1 MLECFLQ
8 GRRFQGKESFTAQGR
23 MGTMRYRFS
32 SSRDRVPS
40 LPRLVLLLALLAGL
54 PLLASCVGKPRDSQV
69 QAVVNSPDGVEQ
81 VRQIET
87 KLAVTPASVEG
98 KDGYQVLGGVAVER
112 LPEYRLGP
120 GDVLEIVYHIH
131 YEKDPSSYKFEVQD
145 KINVVFP
152 FQPQFSSTVV
162 IRTDGR
168 VSLPLVGEVMAESL
182 TPDQLTAQL
191 VRLYAKFIV
200 NPSITVSLQEFN
212 VKIDELKKAITTAP
226 RGQSKIAPITP
237 DGQVSLPIIG
247 TMQAAGFTVRELE
260 KMINERYGSYVR
272 NLQTTLIVN
281 EIHHMK
287 FYVLGEVAQPGAFEM
302 AERPTL
308 LQALAKAG
316 GYKTG
321 ACLSDVVVIRTEG
334 LEKPMVFKVDLEKS
348 LNAGTMYAGLPV
360 QPADIIYVPK
370 TAMQSADDVIEQV
383 FTKGLYGVMPFAS
396 TFTVN
401 YDLTKYYQI
410 R

>member
-1 MLECFLQ
+1 MP
-8 GRRFQGKESFTAQGR
+8 
-23 MGTMRYRFS
+23 YRFS
-32 SSRDRVPS
+32 LSRDRVPS
-40 LPRLVLLLALLAGL
+40 LPRLALLLVLFAGL
-54 PLLASCVGKPRDSQV
+54 PLLASCVGKPGKSQV

-81 VRQIET
+81 VRQIE
-87 KLAVTPASVEG
+87 KDLAVTPASVEG
-98 KDGYQVLGGVAVER
+98 KEGYQVLDGVAVER
-112 LPEYRLGP
+112 LPEYRLGA

-131 YEKDPSSYKFEVQD
+131 YDKDPSSYKFEVQD

-191 VRLYAKFIV
+191 TRLYAKYII

-247 TMQAAGFTVRELE
+247 TMQAAGLTVRELE
-260 KMINERYGSYVR
+260 KRINERYGAYVR

-321 ACLSDVVVIRTEG
+321 ASLSDVVVIRTEG

-348 LNAGTMYAGLPV
+348 LNSGTIYAGLAV

-370 TAMQSADDVIEQV
+370 TALQNADDMIEQV
-383 FTKGLYGVMPFAS
+383 FTKGLYGVMPFSS

-401 YDLTKYYQI
+401 YDLTKYYQV